1 MSPADSLVAEPQ
13 LARLPEIAWT
23 GLVKR
28 YRDLVAPCTEA
39 PEAFHLGCLIA
50 AVGCLIGRRAWV
62 VTPHATYPN
71 FYSLLVGSTA
81 NTRKSTAYQFALGLR
96 EDASYVLGAKTK
108 RMNGLASVEG
118 LAAAMRDPKANE
130 PFRVVCV
137 EDEFKSLITK
147 SGQRAVGNIIPKVT
161 ELYNCPPSFEVNT
174 KNDPIKV
181 QSPFLCMLAAT
192 TRAWFEDSLSA
203 NDVSGGFLNRWL
215 LFEGEPGALLPFP
228 PPLDTRGWDDL
239 VLDVC
244 AAVHQAAGHYDF
256 SPEAK
261 EVYRS
266 FYRAARRNYCSEA
279 TARIDLHAKKLGL
292 LYAVLAGHSQIRAD
306 DIQSAI
312 AVAEYCAQ
320 VVEPLAARLDVSPQ
334 KRLED
339 RLLDLLK
346 GGRIGRR
353 EAYRTLHVAARDL
366 YAASRSLQEM
376 GQIKFEGDKYCL
388 VGE

>member
-1 MSPADSLVAEPQ
+1 MSAVDSLVAGPQ
-13 LARLPEIAWT
+13 VGLPEIAWT
-23 GLVKR
+23 GQIKR
-28 YRDLVAPCTEA
+28 YRDLIAPCTEA
-39 PEAFHLGCLIA
+39 PEAFHLGCFIA

-62 VTPHATYPN
+62 CTPHATYPN
-71 FYSLLVGSTA
+71 SYSLLVGTTA
-81 NTRKSTAYQFALGLR
+81 YTRKTTAYQFALGLL

-108 RMNGLASVEG
+108 RLNGLASVEG
-118 LAAAMRDPKANE
+118 LAAAMRDSKANE
-130 PFRVVCV
+130 PFRVLCV

-161 ELYNCPPSFEVNT
+161 ELYNCPASFEVNT

-192 TRAWFEDSLSA
+192 TTAWFEDSLSA

-266 FYRAARRNYCSEA
+266 FYRAARRDYRSEA

-292 LYAVLAGHSQIRAD
+292 LYAVLAGHPQIEAD
-306 DIQSAI
+306 DIESAI

-320 VVEPLAARLDVSPQ
+320 VVEPLAARLDITPQ

-339 RLLDLLK
+339 RFLDLLAA
-346 GGRIGRR
+346 GPVGSRD
-353 EAYRTLHVAARDL
+353 AYRRLRVSARDL
-366 YAASRSLQEM
+366 YNAIRSLEGM
-376 GQIKFEGDKYCL
+376 DQIRREGDKYRL
-388 VGE
+388 VG